1 MILIFIYITGYFLQI
16 KRTFKWIIE
25 NTLDLE
31 SLESLLALDTPLS
44 ILKPTIEQL
53 AKIIPSDVTL
63 RKDFVTSGSMKI
75 LQEIAQKYVTKDIN
89 SASYYS
95 KMAENILIINNC
107 YPEEIVKYYSPGYSE
122 ILLTRIDEYVQQTS
136 AINV

>member
-1 MILIFIYITGYFLQI
+1 M
-16 KRTFKWIIE
+16 
-25 NTLDLE
+25 DLE
-31 SLESLLALDTPLS
+31 SLEPLLSLDTPLS

-53 AKIIPSDVTL
+53 AKIIPSDVTI

-75 LQEIAQKYVTKDIN
+75 LQEIAQKYVSKDVNN
-89 SASYYS
+89 SSYYS
-95 KMAENILIINNC
+95 KLAENILMINNC